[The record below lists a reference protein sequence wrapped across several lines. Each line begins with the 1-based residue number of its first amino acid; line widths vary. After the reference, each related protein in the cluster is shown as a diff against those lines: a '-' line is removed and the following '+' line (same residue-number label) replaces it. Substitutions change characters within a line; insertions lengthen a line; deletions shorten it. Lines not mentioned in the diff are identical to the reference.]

1 MKTIKLA
8 AATVSNIV
16 GSLALLG
23 VDHSHQDHDRA

>member
-16 GSLALLG
+16 GSLALLS
-23 VDHSHQDHDRA
+23 VEDARKDQ

>member
-23 VDHSHQDHDRA
+23 VDDSRSKH